1 MTNSVCT
8 SCNNPS
14 IKLIK
19 GCCKKCYKK
28 QWYEN
33 NRDKEAI
40 KMAAYYRDNTDKLKT
55 YAKEYFKENKYT
67 ILDKTKEYKKD
78 YYSNNKDK
86 IKANIEVNKEE
97 IRIKKQK
104 YYQNNKDR
112 LNRSHKL
119 YLDSNISAKIA
130 ARIRTRIWIAIKNK
144 SCSLP
149 EYLGCSLDD
158 LVLHLELKFTDNMSW
173 NNYGKWHIDHIKPL
187 ILFDLTDIDQL
198 KQACHYSNL
207 QPLWGKDNVSKGA
220 RYD

>member
-1 MTNSVCT
+1 MTNPTCI

-14 IKLIK
+14 IKLVK
-19 GCCKKCYKK
+19 GYCKKCYKK

-33 NRDKEAI
+33 NRDKEAT
-40 KMAAYYRDNTDKLKT
+40 KMVAYYRNNTDKLKT
-55 YAKEYFKENKYT
+55 YAKEYFKENKQ
-67 ILDKTKEYKKD
+67 ILLDKTKEYKKD

-104 YYQNNKDR
+104 YYQNNKDKI
-112 LNRSHKL
+112 NRSHKL

-130 ARIRTRIWIAIKNK
+130 ARIRTRIWIAVKNK

-158 LVLHLELKFTDNMSW
+158 LVLHLESKFTDNMSW
-173 NNYGKWHIDHIKPL
+173 DNYGKWHIDHIKPL
-187 ILFDLTDIDQL
+187 ILFDLTDIEQL